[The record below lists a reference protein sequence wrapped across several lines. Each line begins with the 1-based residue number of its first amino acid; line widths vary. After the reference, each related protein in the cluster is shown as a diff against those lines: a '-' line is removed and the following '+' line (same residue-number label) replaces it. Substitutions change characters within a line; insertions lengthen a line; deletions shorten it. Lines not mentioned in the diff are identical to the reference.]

1 MAAGVINTGLHP
13 KLLWPGVHAVWGQA
27 YNQYETEYTDLF
39 DQLTSEQAYEDDYQV
54 TGFGLAA
61 VKSEGGAVTYDSEIG
76 GINSRYV
83 HIAYAL
89 GYIVTHEELVDNL
102 YEKVSNRRAARNAI
116 SMSQTVE
123 NVAANV
129 YNRAF
134 NTSYT
139 FGDGKAMCVTD
150 HPFVTGGS
158 GSNRLSPDADLSEAA
173 LEDLTI
179 QIMGI
184 TDDKGLIFKVMP
196 VSLHIARQE
205 MYNAHRILKSIQQSG
220 TANNDVNVLRAVNA
234 FPGGIKV
241 NHFFT
246 AAHAWFI
253 RTNCP
258 NGVQMFWRERPS
270 FTQDNDFDTMNAK
283 AKSYMRFSVG
293 LSDWRSIFGSNG
305 P

>member
-13 KLLWPGVHAVWGQA
+13 KLLWPGVHAIWGQT
-27 YNQYETEYTDLF
+27 YNEYPTEYVDLF
-39 DQLTSEQAYEDDYQV
+39 DQLSSEQAYEEDYQV
-54 TGFGLAA
+54 TGFGLAPIKA
-61 VKSEGGAVTYDSEIG
+61 EGAPVSYDSEIG
-76 GINSRYV
+76 GIVSRYV

-89 GYIVTHEELVDNL
+89 GYIVTHEELKDNL
-102 YEKVSNRRAARNAI
+102 YETVSNRRAKRNAI
-116 SMSQTVE
+116 SMHQTIE

-134 NTSYT
+134 NSSYT
-139 FGDGKAMCVTD
+139 FGDGKELCSTS
-150 HPFVTGGS
+150 HPFVLGGT
-158 GSNRLSPDADLSEAA
+158 GSNKLSPDADLSEAA

-184 TDDKGLIFKVMP
+184 TDDKGLLFRIMP
-196 VSLHIARQE
+196 MSLHIARQE
-205 MYNAHRILKSIQQSG
+205 WYNANRIMKSVLQSG
-220 TANNDVNVLRAVNA
+220 NGNNDINVLRATNA

-241 NHFFT
+241 NHYFT
-246 AAHAWFI
+246 NAHAWFI

-258 NGVQMFWRERPS
+258 NGIQMFWREKPY
-270 FTQDNDFDTMNAK
+270 FDQDNDFDTMNAK

-293 LSDWRSIFGSNG
+293 VSDWRAVFGSNG